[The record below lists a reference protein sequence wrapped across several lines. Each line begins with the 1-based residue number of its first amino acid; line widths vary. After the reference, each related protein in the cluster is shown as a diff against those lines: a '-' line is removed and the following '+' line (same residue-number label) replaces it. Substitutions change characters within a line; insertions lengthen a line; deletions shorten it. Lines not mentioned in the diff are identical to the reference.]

1 MQIDR
6 VGDRIVINVGG
17 ERCILTARQAFEKTT
32 RLLVLIDEARAYEQY
47 RRGEVPEPDR
57 HKHKD

>member
-6 VGDRIVINVGG
+6 VGDRVVIVVGG
-17 ERCILTARQAFEKTT
+17 ERCVLTAHQAFEKVT
-32 RLLVLIDEARAYEQY
+32 RLLVAIDGARAYGQY

-57 HKHKD
+57 HKRP